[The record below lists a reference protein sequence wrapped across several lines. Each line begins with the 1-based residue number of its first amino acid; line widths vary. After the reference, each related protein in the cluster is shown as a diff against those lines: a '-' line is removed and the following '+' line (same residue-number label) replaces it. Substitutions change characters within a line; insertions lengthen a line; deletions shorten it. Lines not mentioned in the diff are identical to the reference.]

1 MTIVGSKF
9 PALLKDTNGLIETT
23 KNALVL
29 SRAAGMDAGG
39 AASALTTILNQFTL
53 NAQAS
58 VDVINALAA
67 ASQAGSADIGYL
79 TTAIEK
85 SGSQAKSSGINYV
98 QLIAMIEAVAPY
110 FSSADVAGTQ
120 LASTL
125 LALAVQTNSEFTPSI
140 QGAAQAFENLAKAE
154 LTDKQMKDL
163 VGASNITMLR
173 ALIQTREEQQRLAG
187 EITGTN
193 TAYEQMQIKQ
203 ETLSAKMQ
211 GLKNTWDNLL
221 LSIGNTEAFKACI
234 DGIKDLLGWLDKLIS
249 KSSVKVGDQEIFEQ
263 YRGYKKTAK
272 EFAKNAQSAYRAQK
286 KQLESNKSARV
297 AKYKADKAASK
308 GASQKDQDRLLVEY
322 AQDIEKIDKA
332 LEKLESD
339 RQSINKKIRQM
350 RVSELSEEVSKLE
363 KKKAAYKK
371 AGASQQ
377 SIDEI
382 DQQIKAKQKGINKTL
397 GFQGGQTTASN
408 VKVPVAQTINVAKT
422 PTVKVKPQV
431 QPITSADIAKIVPP
445 QGLPFKATPEIPQYS
460 IKAINEKIAS
470 LRAELEVQPIA
481 SNRYNQLKREID
493 ELEDKKHPVVIQPIV
508 APAQIGWDQ
517 ITSYD
522 DSFFPD
528 PNEDDERKR
537 KLLDDINTIS
547 EAFSQLGNSV
557 QELGSAF
564 ELPELNYAG
573 ILLTALAQLAM
584 SFTTALMQAA
594 SLGPIGWAAFAIT
607 GAATVATVAAQLK
620 NVSKMATGGI
630 IGGSRTIGD
639 YNIARVNSGEMILN
653 GTQQKRLFA
662 IANGIGAGN
671 DAIGGGT
678 VRFEISGDNLAGVL
692 NNHNAK
698 RRRVM

>member
-1 MTIVGSKF
+1 MAGEYVIRGRADMSKHDANIKKSAAEVYQYKKQVEQAKKSIQTFTSSAGKSIGSFQNVSGALKGGNVKDFSKSLSSVIPQISSMTSASAGLTGGLSNLVAGASAAVVGIGAVGAAVGAVVGKYSEFETHLADLRALTGLGADAMQELTDGAIEVSKATGQSASSVVDAMTIVGSKF
-9 PALLKDTNGLIETT
+9 PTLLKDTNGLIETT

-67 ASQAGSADIGYL
+67 ASQAGSADINYL
-79 TTAIEK
+79 ATAIEK
-85 SGSQAKSSGINYV
+85 SGSQAKSSGIDYI

-154 LTDKQMKDL
+154 LTDKEMKDL

-211 GLKNTWDNLL
+211 GLKNTWDNFL
-221 LSIGNTEAFKACI
+221 LSLGNTAAFGAVI
-234 DGIKDLLGWLDKLIS
+234 DGIKELLDWIDKLVD
-249 KSSVKVGDQEIFEQ
+249 KSSVKLGGQEIIDK
-263 YRGYKKTAK
+263 YRGHKKTAK
-272 EFAKNAQSAYRAQK
+272 EFAKDAQYSYTTQK
-286 KQLESNKSARV
+286 KNLERYKSGRTV
-297 AKYKADKAASK
+297 RYKTEKANLISR
-308 GASQKDQDRLLVEY
+308 GASQKDQDKLLVEY
-322 AQDIEKIDKA
+322 SQDIEKIDKA

-350 RVSELSEEVSKLE
+350 RVSELTEEVSKLE

-382 DQQIKAKQKGINKTL
+382 DRQIKAKQKGINKTL
-397 GFQGGQTTASN
+397 AFNGTTNKTSN
-408 VKVPVAQTINVAKT
+408 VKVPVSNVKVPAAKT
-422 PTVKVKPQV
+422 VNVDKIQTVKVKPEV
-431 QPITSADIAKIVPP
+431 QPITSADIAKIAPP

-481 SNRYNQLKREID
+481 SPRYKQLKREID
-493 ELEDKKHPVVIQPIV
+493 DLEDKKHPVVIQPIV
-508 APAQIGWDQ
+508 APAKI
-517 ITSYD
+517 
-522 DSFFPD
+522 
-528 PNEDDERKR
+528 
-537 KLLDDINTIS
+537 
-547 EAFSQLGNSV
+547 
-557 QELGSAF
+557 
-564 ELPELNYAG
+564 
-573 ILLTALAQLAM
+573 
-584 SFTTALMQAA
+584 
-594 SLGPIGWAAFAIT
+594 
-607 GAATVATVAAQLK
+607 
-620 NVSKMATGGI
+620 
-630 IGGSRTIGD
+630 
-639 YNIARVNSGEMILN
+639 
-653 GTQQKRLFA
+653 
-662 IANGIGAGN
+662 
-671 DAIGGGT
+671 
-678 VRFEISGDNLAGVL
+678 
-692 NNHNAK
+692 
-698 RRRVM
+698 

>member
-1 MTIVGSKF
+1 MAGEYVIRGRADMSKHDANIKKSAAEVYQYKKQVEQAKKSIQTFTSSAGKSMGSFQNVSGALKGGNIKDFSKSLSSVIPQISSMTSASAGLTGGLSNLVAGASAAVVGIGAVGAAVGAVVGKYAEFETHLADLRALTGLGANAMQELTDGAIEVSKATGQSASSVVDAMTIVGSKF
-9 PALLKDTNGLIETT
+9 PDLLKDTNGLIETT

-85 SGSQAKSSGINYV
+85 SGSQAKSSGIDYI

-125 LALAVQTNSEFTPSI
+125 LALAVQTNSKFTPSI

-154 LTDKQMKDL
+154 LTDKEMKDL

-211 GLKNTWDNLL
+211 GLKNTWDNFL
-221 LSIGNTEAFKACI
+221 LSLGNTAAFGAVI
-234 DGIKDLLGWLDKLIS
+234 DGIKDLIDWIDKLVD
-249 KSSVKVGDQEIFEQ
+249 KSSVKLGGQEIIDK
-263 YRGYKKTAK
+263 YRGHKKTAK
-272 EFAKNAQSAYRAQK
+272 EFAEDAQYSYTTQK
-286 KQLESNKSARV
+286 KNLERYKSGRTV
-297 AKYKADKAASK
+297 RYKKEKANLISR
-308 GASQKDQDRLLVEY
+308 GASQDELDKLLVDYSEEM
-322 AQDIEKIDKA
+322 ARINKSLST
-332 LEKLESD
+332 LEAD
-339 RQSINKKIRQM
+339 RKNINKKIRLM
-350 RVSELSEEVSKLE
+350 NISELNEEVSKLE
-363 KKKAAYKK
+363 GMKKEYEK

-377 SIDEI
+377 SVDKINK
-382 DQQIKAKQKGINKTL
+382 QIKQKQASINKLL
-397 GFQGGQTTASN
+397 GFQGEQSKTTSKTSN
-408 VKVPVAQTINVAKT
+408 VKVPVSNNVKVPAAQTVNVAKT
-422 PTVKVKPQV
+422 QTVKVKPEV

-481 SNRYNQLKREID
+481 SPRYKQLKREID
-493 ELEDKKHPVVIQPIV
+493 DLEDKKHPVVIQPIV
-508 APAQIGWDQ
+508 APAKI
-517 ITSYD
+517 
-522 DSFFPD
+522 
-528 PNEDDERKR
+528 
-537 KLLDDINTIS
+537 
-547 EAFSQLGNSV
+547 
-557 QELGSAF
+557 
-564 ELPELNYAG
+564 
-573 ILLTALAQLAM
+573 
-584 SFTTALMQAA
+584 
-594 SLGPIGWAAFAIT
+594 
-607 GAATVATVAAQLK
+607 
-620 NVSKMATGGI
+620 
-630 IGGSRTIGD
+630 
-639 YNIARVNSGEMILN
+639 
-653 GTQQKRLFA
+653 
-662 IANGIGAGN
+662 
-671 DAIGGGT
+671 
-678 VRFEISGDNLAGVL
+678 
-692 NNHNAK
+692 
-698 RRRVM
+698 